1 MASPARDTAAPAA
14 ADKGKSKE
22 SPRATAM
29 IVIGMAGSGK
39 SQSVCPTPRS
49 LSSPS
54 LHLVRR
60 LPRSVTVP
68 AQADSCFF
76 FPLAATFMQRVNSYL
91 HSRSQP
97 PYVLNLDPAVMHL
110 PFDANIDIR
119 DTVDYQ
125 EVMKQCVSPPLT
137 TVHQADEEDEPR
149 YNLGPNG
156 GIMTAL
162 NLFTT
167 KFDQVLSHVENRA
180 NSVDYILL
188 DTPGQ
193 IEIFTWSASGSIITD
208 ALASALPTVVVYI
221 IDTPRT
227 TAPATF
233 MSNMLYAC
241 SILYKT
247 RLPFLLVFNKTD
259 VQSHQFA
266 LDWMRDFEAFQEALM
281 ERRRTHG
288 DEDGPGYMDSLMN
301 SMSLVLDEFYKH
313 LRAVGVSA
321 MTGEGM
327 DELFDAVQEARKEY
341 ETEYKPELEKVVAER
356 ERKKEATKSDS
367 MARLMKDMKI
377 STPASASGAAGSEP
391 VNPALEKYLDPNPDE
406 EDEDSDEGEVIDKSA
421 RTGYYELPTRKPK
434 RGTMPGG
441 AVEGDDG
448 TSSQRTILRSPLHR
462 SIGTS
467 GRGEPSAAPGRDA
480 RSDATASA
488 VAKAS
493 NMVVAMTPVGP
504 RASQPEV

>member
-1 MASPARDTAAPAA
+1 MAST
-14 ADKGKSKE
+14 ADKGKGKE

-39 SQSVCPTPRS
+39 T
-49 LSSPS
+49 
-54 LHLVRR
+54 
-60 LPRSVTVP
+60 
-68 AQADSCFF
+68 
-76 FPLAATFMQRVNSYL
+76 TFMQRVNAYL
-91 HSRSQP
+91 HSKNQP

-119 DTVDYQ
+119 DTVDYA
-125 EVMKQCVSPPLT
+125 EVMKQ
-137 TVHQADEEDEPR
+137 

-167 KFDQVLSHVENRA
+167 KFDQVLGHVENRA
-180 NSVDYILL
+180 HYVLL

-259 VQSHQFA
+259 VQPHDFA
-266 LDWMRDFEAFQEALM
+266 LEWMRDFEAFQEALL
-281 ERRRTHG
+281 ERRQTHG
-288 DEDGPGYMDSLMN
+288 EEDGPAYMDSLMN

-327 DELFDAVQEARKEY
+327 DELFDAVREAREEY
-341 ETEYKPELEKVVAER
+341 ETDYKPELEKIVAER
-356 ERKKEATKSDS
+356 ERKKEAQKADS
-367 MARLMKDMKI
+367 ISRMMRDMKV
-377 STPASASGAAGSEP
+377 SSDGKSAAVPKSE
-391 VNPALEKYLDPNPDE
+391 LDKYLDPNAEDEDE
-406 EDEDSDEGEVIDKSA
+406 EDEDEGEVIDKSA
-421 RTGYYELPTRKPK
+421 RTDYYELPSRR
-434 RGTMPGG
+434 RGTGPGG
-441 AVEGDDG
+441 AMEGPDG
-448 TSSQRTILRSPLHR
+448 SLWP
-462 SIGTS
+462 
-467 GRGEPSAAPGRDA
+467 AP
-480 RSDATASA
+480 
-488 VAKAS
+488 
-493 NMVVAMTPVGP
+493 
-504 RASQPEV
+504 

>member
-1 MASPARDTAAPAA
+1 MAST
-14 ADKGKSKE
+14 ADKGKGKE

-39 SQSVCPTPRS
+39 T
-49 LSSPS
+49 
-54 LHLVRR
+54 
-60 LPRSVTVP
+60 
-68 AQADSCFF
+68 
-76 FPLAATFMQRVNSYL
+76 TFMQRVNSYL
-91 HSRSQP
+91 HSKNQP

-119 DTVDYQ
+119 DTVDYA
-125 EVMKQCVSPPLT
+125 EVMKQ
-137 TVHQADEEDEPR
+137 

-167 KFDQVLSHVENRA
+167 KFDQVLGHVENRA
-180 NSVDYILL
+180 QSVDYVLL

-259 VQSHQFA
+259 VQPHDFA
-266 LDWMRDFEAFQEALM
+266 LEWMRDFEAFQEALL
-281 ERRRTHG
+281 ERRQTHG
-288 DEDGPGYMDSLMN
+288 EEDGPAYMDSLMN

-327 DELFDAVQEARKEY
+327 DELFDAVREAREEY
-341 ETEYKPELEKVVAER
+341 EKDYKPELEKIVAER
-356 ERKKEATKSDS
+356 ERKKETQKADS
-367 MARLMKDMKI
+367 ISRMMRDMKV
-377 STPASASGAAGSEP
+377 SSDGKSAAVPKSE
-391 VNPALEKYLDPNPDE
+391 LDKYLDPNA
-406 EDEDSDEGEVIDKSA
+406 EDEDEGDEDEGEVIDKSA
-421 RTGYYELPTRKPK
+421 RTDYYELPSRR
-434 RGTMPGG
+434 RGTGPGG
-441 AVEGDDG
+441 AMEGPDG
-448 TSSQRTILRSPLHR
+448 SLWP
-462 SIGTS
+462 
-467 GRGEPSAAPGRDA
+467 AP
-480 RSDATASA
+480 
-488 VAKAS
+488 
-493 NMVVAMTPVGP
+493 
-504 RASQPEV
+504 

>member
-1 MASPARDTAAPAA
+1 MSSSTSSPPSPPPLAQNPTA
-14 ADKGKSKE
+14 KGKSKE

-39 SQSVCPTPRS
+39 TT
-49 LSSPS
+49 L
-54 LHLVRR
+54 
-60 LPRSVTVP
+60 
-68 AQADSCFF
+68 
-76 FPLAATFMQRVNSYL
+76 MQRINSHL
-91 HSRSQP
+91 HSKSTP

-125 EVMKQCVSPPLT
+125 EVMQ
-137 TVHQADEEDEPR
+137 Q

-180 NSVDYILL
+180 NSVDHVIL

-193 IEIFTWSASGSIITD
+193 IEIFTWSASGQIITD
-208 ALASALPTVVVYI
+208 ALASALPTVVVYVV
-221 IDTPRT
+221 DTPRT

-247 RLPFLLVFNKTD
+247 RLPFILAFNKTD
-259 VQSHQFA
+259 LEPHQFA
-266 LDWMRDFEAFQEALM
+266 LNWMRDFELFQQALM
-281 ERRRTHG
+281 DRRKSHG
-288 DEDGPGYMDSLMN
+288 EEDGPAYMDSLMN

-327 DELFDAVQEARKEY
+327 DELFEAVQEAREEY
-341 ETEYKPELEKVVAER
+341 LNDYKPQLDAVVAER
-356 ERKKEATKSDS
+356 EKKKSMEKDES
-367 MARLMKDMKI
+367 MNRMMKDMSMDKKK
-377 STPASASGAAGSEP
+377 SEGKEGK
-391 VNPALEKYLDPNPDE
+391 VDSALEKYLDPNQGE
-406 EDEDSDEGEVIDKSA
+406 ESDDSDQGEIIDASA
-421 RTGYYELPTRKPK
+421 RTGHYDLPSTKPK
-434 RGTMPGG
+434 RGTQPGQIPGG
-441 AVEGDDG
+441 QQQGSTVRGDDG
-448 TSSQRTILRSPLHR
+448 TVWP
-462 SIGTS
+462 
-467 GRGEPSAAPGRDA
+467 AP
-480 RSDATASA
+480 
-488 VAKAS
+488 
-493 NMVVAMTPVGP
+493 
-504 RASQPEV
+504 

>member
-1 MASPARDTAAPAA
+1 MATQATPAAAAAPV
-14 ADKGKSKE
+14 ADKGKAKE

-39 SQSVCPTPRS
+39 T
-49 LSSPS
+49 
-54 LHLVRR
+54 
-60 LPRSVTVP
+60 
-68 AQADSCFF
+68 
-76 FPLAATFMQRVNSYL
+76 TFMQRVNSYL
-91 HSRSQP
+91 HSRDQP
-97 PYVLNLDPAVMHL
+97 PYVLNLDPAVIHL
-110 PFDANIDIR
+110 PFEANIDIR
-119 DTVDYQ
+119 DTVDYA
-125 EVMKQCVSPPLT
+125 EVMKQ
-137 TVHQADEEDEPR
+137 

-167 KFDQVLSHVENRA
+167 KFDQVLGHVENRA
-180 NSVDYILL
+180 KEVDYVLL

-259 VQSHQFA
+259 VQPHDFA
-266 LDWMRDFEAFQEALM
+266 LDWMRDFEAFQDALL
-281 ERRRTHG
+281 ERRQTHG
-288 DEDGPGYMDSLMN
+288 EEDGPAYMDSLMN

-327 DELFDAVQEARKEY
+327 EELFDAVREAREEY
-341 ETEYKPELEKVVAER
+341 ENDYKPELEKIIAER
-356 ERKKEATKSDS
+356 ERKKEAQKADS
-367 MARLMKDMKI
+367 ISRLMKDMKV
-377 STPASASGAAGSEP
+377 SPSGQSGSIPQSE
-391 VNPALEKYLDPNPDE
+391 LDKYLDPKIGQGDNDDE
-406 EDEDSDEGEVIDKSA
+406 EDEDDGEVIDKSA
-421 RTGYYELPTRKPK
+421 RTDYYELPERR
-434 RGTMPGG
+434 RGTGPGG
-441 AVEGDDG
+441 AVEGEDG
-448 TSSQRTILRSPLHR
+448 TLWP
-462 SIGTS
+462 
-467 GRGEPSAAPGRDA
+467 AP
-480 RSDATASA
+480 
-488 VAKAS
+488 
-493 NMVVAMTPVGP
+493 
-504 RASQPEV
+504 